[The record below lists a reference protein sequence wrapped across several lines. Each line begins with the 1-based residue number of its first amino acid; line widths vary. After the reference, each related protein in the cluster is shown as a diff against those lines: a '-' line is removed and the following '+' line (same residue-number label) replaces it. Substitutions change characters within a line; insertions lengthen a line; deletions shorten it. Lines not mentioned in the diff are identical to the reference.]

1 MAALSVAAL
10 PPRDLDAYW
19 HVLIGRQIIADHT
32 VEGVGA
38 AWPATPTPGW
48 RTSQWLSEVLMALL
62 VDTLGWTGLLILQL
76 SLASALLLC
85 LTATLLPRRPQLIAI
100 PVLAIVIIGVVPA
113 VQDRPQ
119 SISYLALALLAAAC
133 AGLIRDG
140 RPPRRLLVAAG
151 CLVWAQ
157 FHGLWIV
164 APAAFS
170 VIAIGTALGGPATAY
185 DRPATAY
192 DRQATDRSEVRDALL
207 TAVAAMA
214 GVVNP
219 HGFGSF
225 LLPARLKAATPFIA
239 EWRPAAF
246 DDLPTILWAI
256 LLLAI
261 LAAWLHSPV
270 PVPRVELAWVLAWW
284 VFGVLAYRNIAPSL
298 LLLAPTAIT
307 ALSRTWG
314 SAAWARTTPSSPL
327 QTRALRA
334 GLALVLAGGALGV
347 GGIAARTDPLA
358 QAPARHLA
366 QRLAQSPT
374 PVRVFNA
381 YNTGGALA
389 AFGGGK
395 VRLAV
400 DGRADLWGAPYITKI
415 IDAQRLGRGWR
426 ATFESFHPDAV
437 VLSESAPLAVL
448 LVHDGTWRIDARD
461 GDYVLLLPVSP
472 EAAAW
477 PDSQPRR
484 GPQARPDPRTEPAPQ
499 ARPG

>member
-10 PPRDLDAYW
+10 PPRDIDAYW

-38 AWPATPTPGW
+38 AWQATPTPGW

-119 SISYLALALLAAAC
+119 SISYLALALLAASC
-133 AGLIRDG
+133 AGLMRDG

-164 APAAFS
+164 APAAFC
-170 VIAIGTALGGPATAY
+170 VIAIGTALGGPAATF
-185 DRPATAY
+185 DRPVTTSEGPAA
-192 DRQATDRSEVRDALL
+192 DRSAVRDALL

-225 LLPARLKAATPFIA
+225 LLPARFKAATPLVA

-246 DDLPTILWAI
+246 DDLPTILWAV

-270 PVPRVELAWVLAWW
+270 PVPRAELAWVLTWW
-284 VFGVLAYRNIAPSL
+284 VFGVLAYRNIAPSM

-314 SAAWARTTPSSPL
+314 SAAWAGPTSHPPDASP
-327 QTRALRA
+327 AGRA
-334 GLALVLAGGALGV
+334 GPHPGRGRPGRRV
-347 GGIAARTDPLA
+347 GRRSHRPLA
-358 QAPARHLA
+358 HAPARHLA

-381 YNTGGALA
+381 YSTGGTLA

-400 DGRADLWGAPYITKI
+400 DGRADLWGAPYLTKI
-415 IDAQRLGRGWR
+415 IDAQMLGRGWR
-426 ATFESFHPDAV
+426 ATFDSFHPDAV
-437 VLSESAPLAVL
+437 ILSESAPLAVL

-461 GDYVLLLPVSP
+461 GNYVLLRPV
-472 EAAAW
+472 
-477 PDSQPRR
+477 
-484 GPQARPDPRTEPAPQ
+484 
-499 ARPG
+499 